1 MSRAVKCRFVSVVV
15 VIWILDFLTKWW
27 AVDALSGGRSVPVLG
42 DWLRFY
48 LVYNTGGVFGI
59 FQGNPMVFQSLTGVA
74 IIFLLVYFIK
84 TPDKNNLF
92 IWAVSFILGGAFGN
106 FTDRF
111 FRIGV
116 VDFIDMG
123 IGTKRWPTYNVADS
137 CISIGA
143 CLLII
148 AFYQMEKKQKEL
160 EAKQAA

>member
-1 MSRAVKCRFVSVVV
+1 MMTNAVKYRFCSVIFI
-15 VIWILDFLTKWW
+15 IWGFDFFTKWW
-27 AVDALSGGRSVPVLG
+27 AVDALSNNKFIPIFG

-48 LVYNTGGVFGI
+48 LIYNTGGVFGI
-59 FQGNPMVFQSLTGVA
+59 FQGNPMIFQSLTGVA
-74 IIFLLVYFIK
+74 ILFLLIYFIK

-111 FRIGV
+111 FRHGV

-123 IGTKRWPTYNVADS
+123 IGNTRWPAYNIADS

-143 CLLII
+143 FLLII
-148 AFYQMEKKQKEL
+148 AFYQMEKALKKSES
-160 EAKQAA
+160 K